1 MFLLAKAAHDTC
13 LGGSAATCNNTQSN
27 INRIYQKKMVHLI
40 WQNYVKFRDK

>member
-27 INRIYQKKMVHLI
+27 INRIYQKKNGALNMAELCKI
-40 WQNYVKFRDK
+40 